1 MVVLARAHV
10 PESRSPTAG
19 PLDWAG
25 GVLAVAAAA
34 LVTLGLTVLAEP
46 GRGAGAAAGLLAAG
60 ALAGV
65 GFVAVERR
73 AEAPL
78 VPLGLFASRTF
89 AGANLMTLFLYGALS
104 GALFLLPFELIGRR
118 GIGPT
123 GVGLVLLPMGLVIGL
138 LARPAGGLSDRF
150 GVRPFLVAGSLL
162 VAGAVGWLA
171 ANLPG
176 LAAGVVAPV
185 VVLALGMA
193 LVVAPL
199 TTAVMN
205 AAPDT
210 LAGAA
215 SGVNN
220 AASRLAGL
228 FAVALT
234 SAVAVI
240 VFARA
245 GAGPGASFGVFP
257 ADADAG
263 VAGAFAGAY
272 AAAMATNAG
281 LAVAAALAA
290 WLTLAPAGE

>member
-1 MVVLARAHV
+1 M
-10 PESRSPTAG
+10 
-19 PLDWAG
+19 
-25 GVLAVAAAA
+25 
-34 LVTLGLTVLAEP
+34 
-46 GRGAGAAAGLLAAG
+46 
-60 ALAGV
+60 
-65 GFVAVERR
+65 AVERR

-162 VAGAVGWLA
+162 VAGAIGWLA

-205 AAPDT
+205 AAP
-210 LAGAA
+210 G
-215 SGVNN
+215 
-220 AASRLAGL
+220 
-228 FAVALT
+228 
-234 SAVAVI
+234 
-240 VFARA
+240 RA
-245 GAGPGASFGVFP
+245 GRRGLGRQQRRQPAGRAVRRGADERGGGDRLRRAPGPGRGRASACSRPTPTPGSPGPSP
-257 ADADAG
+257 APTPP
-263 VAGAFAGAY
+263 
-272 AAAMATNAG
+272 AMATNAG